1 MEKQILQNVIP
12 EERIET
18 LKANAVKSEKFTY
31 ARELSNGE
39 IQELQSELSQSM
51 ITVDQEDQKLKVH
64 KEAYKSVV
72 KPIKQQMAAGL
83 QKIRTGM
90 EEINDDVFLMKDLE
104 ENKMGYY
111 SKEGKLV
118 FERNLKPEEM
128 QYSIADYLLKQTGTD
143 GK

>member
-1 MEKQILQNVIP
+1 MEKQILQNVGQD
-12 EERIET
+12 ERTET
-18 LKANAVKSEKFTY
+18 LKANAVKAEKFTY
-31 ARELSNGE
+31 ARELVQGE

-128 QYSIADYLLKQTGTD
+128 QYSITDYKNKKTGTD
-143 GK
+143 E

>member
-1 MEKQILQNVIP
+1 MEKQILEYASP

-18 LKANAVKSEKFTY
+18 LNANAVKTEKMTY
-31 ARELSNGE
+31 ARELVQGE
-39 IQELQSELSQSM
+39 IHELQNELSQSM

-64 KEAYKSVV
+64 KEAYKAIV
-72 KPIKQQMAAGL
+72 KPIKQSIGANL

-90 EEINDDVFLMKDLE
+90 EEVNEDVYLMKDLQ

-111 SKEGKLV
+111 TKAGKLV

-128 QYSIADYLLKQTGTD
+128 QFSINDYANLKNGTNE
-143 GK
+143 

>member
-1 MEKQILQNVIP
+1 MEKQILQTVDAA
-12 EERIET
+12 ERLET
-18 LKANAVKSEKFTY
+18 LKANAVKTEKFTY
-31 ARELSNGE
+31 ARELEQGE

-64 KEAYKSVV
+64 KEAYKAIV
-72 KPIKQQMAAGL
+72 KPIKQQMTAGL

-128 QYSIADYLLKQTGTD
+128 QYSITDFKHKKTGTD
-143 GK
+143 E

>member
-1 MEKQILQNVIP
+1 MEKQILQTVDAA
-12 EERIET
+12 ERLET
-18 LKANAVKSEKFTY
+18 LKANAVKTEKFTY
-31 ARELSNGE
+31 ARELEQGE

-64 KEAYKSVV
+64 KEAYKAIV
-72 KPIKQQMAAGL
+72 KPIKQQMTAGL

-128 QYSIADYLLKQTGTD
+128 QYSITDFKNKKTGTD
-143 GK
+143 E

>member
-1 MEKQILQNVIP
+1 
-12 EERIET
+12 
-18 LKANAVKSEKFTY
+18 
-31 ARELSNGE
+31 
-39 IQELQSELSQSM
+39 
-51 ITVDQEDQKLKVH
+51 
-64 KEAYKSVV
+64 
-72 KPIKQQMAAGL
+72 MAAGL

-128 QYSIADYLLKQTGTD
+128 QYSIADYSLKQTGTD